1 MDRKLSILLSRG
13 SWLAI
18 LLLVSACSAAGSS
31 AHAPDVAGNT
41 REVTLLVPKPDIDG
55 ARAKLETDGLPE
67 VQLLDL
73 YAYDDG
79 PSVFYRVRVMFLSPA
94 PSRATLEVAVELL
107 DGLGG
112 TLAVRTMTITDTR
125 LDDLDPAKAL
135 PPGMRRTPD
144 SGGNGKLPRDAWN
157 SASRLRLRFTYRGEP
172 TGT

>member
-1 MDRKLSILLSRG
+1 MPRKLSILLPRG
-13 SWLAI
+13 SWLAF
-18 LLLVSACSAAGSS
+18 LLLVPACNAARSDGHGLD
-31 AHAPDVAGNT
+31 ATRPT

-55 ARAKLETDGLPE
+55 GRAKLETDGLPE

-79 PSVFYRVRVMFLSPA
+79 PSVFCRVRVMFLSQA
-94 PSRATLEVAVELL
+94 PSRARLEVAVELL

-144 SGGNGKLPRDAWN
+144 SGGNGKLPLDAWN